1 MLQFI
6 TNESARLPIPEQV
19 RLAIEGG
26 CRWIQLRMKHATD
39 AEVAEMAREITP
51 ICRDNDAILVI
62 DDRVDVVMETKVHG
76 VHLGKEDMEPAK
88 AREYLGPHAIIG
100 CTANTA
106 ADILALAPIDIDYIG
121 LGPFRFTTTKERL
134 SPVIGAE
141 GYRKIIAEVRAA
153 GCELPIVA
161 IGGIEPADVPLLLE
175 TGVNGIAISGA
186 IVNSPDPAATVASI
200 LLSATAVK

>member
-6 TNESARLPIPEQV
+6 THPSERLSIPEQV

-26 CRWIQLRMKHATD
+26 CRWIQLRMKDATD

-51 ICRDNDAILVI
+51 ICRETGTILVI

-76 VHLGKEDMEPAK
+76 VHLGKHDMDPAK
-88 AREYLGPHAIIG
+88 AREFLGPHAIIG

-106 ADILALAPIDIDYIG
+106 DEILALARLDIDYIG
-121 LGPFRFTTTKERL
+121 LGPFRFTQTKENL
-134 SPVIGAE
+134 APVLGLD
-141 GYRKIIAEVRAA
+141 GYSEIIAKVRAA

-161 IGGIEPADVPLLLE
+161 IGGIEPSDVPALLDA
-175 TGVNGIAISGA
+175 GVNGIAMSGA
-186 IVNSPDPAATVASI
+186 IINSPDPAATVASI
-200 LLSATAVK
+200 LEQ

>member
-6 TNESARLPIPEQV
+6 THESERLSIPEQV

-39 AEVAEMAREITP
+39 EEVAAMAREITP
-51 ICRDNDAILVI
+51 ICKETGTILVI
-62 DDRVDVVMETKVHG
+62 DDRVEVVMETKVHG
-76 VHLGKEDMEPAK
+76 VHLGKDDMDPAK

-106 ADILALAPIDIDYIG
+106 ADILALAPLDIDYIG

-134 SPVIGAE
+134 SPVLGLD
-141 GYRKIIAEVRAA
+141 GYRKIIGEVRAA
-153 GCELPIVA
+153 GCQLPIVA
-161 IGGIEPADVPLLLE
+161 IGGIEPADVPALLE
-175 TGVNGIAISGA
+175 TGVNGIAMSGA
-186 IVNSPDPAATVASI
+186 IINSPDPAATVAS
-200 LLSATAVK
+200 LLAEN

>member
-6 TNESARLPIPEQV
+6 THPSERLSIPEQV

-26 CRWIQLRMKHATD
+26 CRWIQLRMKDATD

-51 ICRDNDAILVI
+51 ICRETGTILVI

-76 VHLGKEDMEPAK
+76 VHLGKHDMDPAK
-88 AREYLGPHAIIG
+88 AREFLGPHAIIG

-106 ADILALAPIDIDYIG
+106 DEILALARLDIDYIG
-121 LGPFRFTTTKERL
+121 LGPFRFTQTKENL
-134 SPVIGAE
+134 APVLGLE
-141 GYRKIIAEVRAA
+141 GYSEIIAKVRAA

-161 IGGIEPADVPLLLE
+161 IGGIEPSDVPALLDA
-175 TGVNGIAISGA
+175 GVNGIAMSGA
-186 IVNSPDPAATVASI
+186 IINSTDPAATVASI
-200 LLSATAVK
+200 LEQ

>member
-6 TNESARLPIPEQV
+6 THPSERLSIPEQV

-26 CRWIQLRMKHATD
+26 CRWIQLRMKDATD

-51 ICRDNDAILVI
+51 ICRETGTILVI

-76 VHLGKEDMEPAK
+76 VHLGKHDMDPAK
-88 AREYLGPHAIIG
+88 AREFLGPHAIIG

-106 ADILALAPIDIDYIG
+106 DEILALARLDIDYIG
-121 LGPFRFTTTKERL
+121 LGPFRFTQTKENL
-134 SPVIGAE
+134 APVLGLE
-141 GYRKIIAEVRAA
+141 GYSEIIAKVRAA

-161 IGGIEPADVPLLLE
+161 IGGIEPSDVPALLDA
-175 TGVNGIAISGA
+175 GVNGIAMSGA
-186 IVNSPDPAATVASI
+186 IINSPDPAATVASI
-200 LLSATAVK
+200 LEQ

>member
-106 ADILALAPIDIDYIG
+106 ADILALAPLDIDYIG

-161 IGGIEPADVPLLLE
+161 IGGIEPSDVPLLLE

-200 LLSATAVK
+200 LSSTTAVK

>member
-6 TNESARLPIPEQV
+6 THPSDKISIPEQV

-39 AEVAEMAREITP
+39 EEVAAMAREIIPLCKETGT
-51 ICRDNDAILVI
+51 ILVI

-76 VHLGKEDMEPAK
+76 VHLGKNDMDPAK

-106 ADILALAPIDIDYIG
+106 ADILALARLDIDYIG

-134 SPVIGAE
+134 SPILGLE
-141 GYRKIIAEVRAA
+141 GYRTIIDEVRAA
-153 GCELPIVA
+153 GCQLPIVA
-161 IGGIEPADVPLLLE
+161 IGGIEPGDVPALLDA
-175 TGVNGIAISGA
+175 GVNGIAMSGA
-186 IVNSPDPAATVASI
+186 LINSPDPAATVAS
-200 LLSATAVK
+200 LLSE